1 MKFIKRFFG
10 GKNGSSGPAI
20 QPIFNKSGVLLCTMQ
35 ADGGMGMVQVDV
47 PSSWQAAQEGS
58 DRLWYVGQPL
68 TLELFDGAVVV
79 RKGSELVRVFDGRE
93 NDAQARA
100 LLLLMRARWLEA
112 NSETLGVLASTAGA
126 STKPLVLGSGSR
138 SPWIRRLGYVF
149 GFACVFAA
157 GLGAMHYYLHPGGV
171 GLDLSG
177 MSIDE
182 VAKIDSNPAIIR
194 EVQDQMMAA
203 VGVGQENAK
212 NISGTI
218 EKDHIAALKAMGLN
232 TGVSMKNA
240 LNCLAQK

>member
-1 MKFIKRFFG
+1 VKFIKLFFG
-10 GKNGSSGPAI
+10 GKFGSPGPAI

-47 PSSWQAAQEGS
+47 PSTWQAAEEGS
-58 DRLWYVGQPL
+58 GRFWYVGQPL

-79 RKGSELVRVFDGRE
+79 RKGGELVRIFDGRE

-100 LLLLMRARWLEA
+100 LLVLMRQRWLEA
-112 NSETLGVLASTAGA
+112 NSETLGGLANTAGA
-126 STKPLVLGSGSR
+126 SKPLVLGQGTR

-149 GFACVFAA
+149 GFAGVFAA

-177 MSIDE
+177 MSIEE

-203 VGVGQENAK
+203 VGVGQERAK
-212 NISGTI
+212 NISGAI